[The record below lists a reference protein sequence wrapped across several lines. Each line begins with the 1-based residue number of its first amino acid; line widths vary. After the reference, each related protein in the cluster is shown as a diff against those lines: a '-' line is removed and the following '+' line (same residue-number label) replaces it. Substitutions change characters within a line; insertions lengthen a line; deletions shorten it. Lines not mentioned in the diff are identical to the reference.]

1 MLALIVGGEHTSSQY
16 VQLVFF
22 TLLYPS
28 SIPETGIISPHE
40 CISTLRG

>member
-1 MLALIVGGEHTSSQY
+1 MLESIVGGEHTSSKY

-28 SIPETGIISPHE
+28 IIPEAGIIYPQE
-40 CISTLRG
+40 CIST